1 MRALAPLF
9 VDRTERAGWA
19 LIAATA
25 AVSLAWLPFA
35 PFGLAWPSLLKA
47 MLVACGLIGI
57 AWFYT
62 ARRPEPG
69 IATAM
74 MHVAQMTVF
83 TAWGSVLSYL
93 IASLGFPFWDETL
106 HRADLALGLDWR
118 AYLAAVNERPL
129 LGIVYTV
136 AYQSLIPQMIVLIAA
151 LSLSGRVEAVRRM
164 MFAAILAGLATIIG
178 SGLMP
183 AMAMFVHLGLTP
195 ADFPNLDPAAA
206 FVHVRD
212 MTALRAGELELF
224 DVAKAE
230 GIVTFPSYHA
240 ALGLILLAAGW
251 SNPWLRWPFVALNL
265 LLIAA
270 TPIDGGHYFVDVAAG
285 LAIAWAALALAAR
298 LGRALPGA
306 ARPAIAA
313 ADASVA
319 ASPSARRQA
328 AAAS

>member
-19 LIAATA
+19 LIAAVMA
-25 AVSLAWLPFA
+25 ASLAWLPFA
-35 PFGLAWPSLLKA
+35 PFGLAWWSLLKA

-69 IATAM
+69 IAAAM
-74 MHVAQMTVF
+74 VHVAQMTVF

-106 HRADLALGLDWR
+106 HRVDLALGLDWR
-118 AYLAAVNERPL
+118 AYLAGVNDRPL
-129 LGIVYTV
+129 LGVIYTV

-240 ALGLILLAAGW
+240 ALGLILLVAGW
-251 SNPWLRWPFVALNL
+251 SHPWLRWPFLALNL

-298 LGRALPGA
+298 LGRTVPSPAQTSAAGA
-306 ARPAIAA
+306 AIPV
-313 ADASVA
+313 ST
-319 ASPSARRQA
+319 SARRQA